1 MDDGSSM
8 SKEPGIIYYN
18 HCNNAFCNTIVNT
31 HRAASSI
38 HYLYV
43 HILRFSSFVPQF
55 NSDISRTVFHHNTRS
70 FNRWGSGVLD
80 IPYTM
85 LAVRQTRS
93 NIHVLDI
100 VSSNVQWNLD
110 NQTLFGKTIT
120 CWSTKAVIL
129 WWFAYDSL

>member
-1 MDDGSSM
+1 MHGRWKLSI
-8 SKEPGIIYYN
+8 KGARNIIYYN
-18 HCNNAFCNTIVNT
+18 HSNNAFCNTIVTT
-31 HRAASSI
+31 HRAAL

-70 FNRWGSGVLD
+70 FTRWGSAVLD

-93 NIHVLDI
+93 YIHVLDI
-100 VSSNVQWNLD
+100 VSSNVQWSLD
-110 NQTLFGKTIT
+110 NQTLFGETSKSCQI
-120 CWSTKAVIL
+120 TKAVI
-129 WWFAYDSL
+129 F